1 MQVWERVHVAAAAAV
16 VVLGVVHSRKVW
28 GALAPGAV
36 LYGIALAHRCLQA
49 SRTATASISA
59 SGNVISAVVPL
70 EVRPV
75 TSSSRRTW
83 PLNACTVEYLSDVP
97 VLTNIATAVSA

>member
-49 SRTATASISA
+49 SRTATATASLSA
-59 SGNVISAVVPL
+59 AGKIFSVVVPL
-70 EVRPV
+70 EVR
-75 TSSSRRTW
+75 
-83 PLNACTVEYLSDVP
+83 C
-97 VLTNIATAVSA
+97 